1 MPRIG
6 AHMSVAGGL
15 PLAIARARIHR
26 CEAMQ
31 IFTKNANQW
40 RARPLG
46 PEEIASFRRAAVESG
61 IHPIV
66 SHASY
71 LINVATTNPVLRS
84 QSLAALIEEV
94 DRAEALGL
102 LGVVLHPGSRM
113 AASEDEAVALV
124 ARALTDVLRAR
135 PRGKTMILLEHTAG
149 QGTAMGATFE
159 QIAAMLDGVRSRKR
173 LGVCLDTCHLL
184 ASGYDI
190 CSEEGYR
197 RAFERFDAL
206 IGFERLKVF
215 HLNDSKKPCQSR
227 VDRHE
232 HIGKGC
238 IGLEP
243 FRRLV
248 NDARFNHLPMLIE
261 TEKTETRVKGDSMR
275 MLPDPL
281 DVMNLDTL
289 RSLRTNNQKL

>member
-1 MPRIG
+1 M
-6 AHMSVAGGL
+6 
-15 PLAIARARIHR
+15 
-26 CEAMQ
+26 
-31 IFTKNANQW
+31 
-40 RARPLG
+40 
-46 PEEIASFRRAAVESG
+46 
-61 IHPIV
+61 
-66 SHASY
+66 
-71 LINVATTNPVLRS
+71 
-84 QSLAALIEEV
+84 
-94 DRAEALGL
+94 
-102 LGVVLHPGSRM
+102 
-113 AASEDEAVALV
+113 
-124 ARALTDVLRAR
+124 ARALTEVLRAR

>member
-15 PLAIARARIHR
+15 PLAIARAQVHG

-46 PEEIASFRRAAVESG
+46 PEEIASFRRAADETG

-71 LINVATTNPVLRS
+71 LINIATTNPVLRS
-84 QSLAALIEEV
+84 QSLAALLEEV

-102 LGVVLHPGSRM
+102 LGVVLHPGARM
-113 AASEDEAVALV
+113 AASEEEAVALV
-124 ARALTDVLRAR
+124 ARALTEVLRSR
-135 PRGKTMILLEHTAG
+135 PKGKTMILIEHTAG
-149 QGTAMGATFE
+149 QGIAMGATFE

-190 CSEEGYR
+190 CSEEGYCR
-197 RAFERFDAL
+197 TFERFEAL

-215 HLNDSKKPCQSR
+215 HLNDSKKPCQSH

-289 RSLRTNNQKL
+289 RSLRTKTQDV